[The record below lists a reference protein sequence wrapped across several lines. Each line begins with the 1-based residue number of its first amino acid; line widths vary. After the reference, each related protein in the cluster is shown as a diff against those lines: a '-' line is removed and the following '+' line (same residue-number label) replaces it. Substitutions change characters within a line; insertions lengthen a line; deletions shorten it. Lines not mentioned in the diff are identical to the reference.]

1 MAKKLTV
8 KRCRNGTNYAECHNG
23 IPCKIQLHKQEY
35 QNQYDLSIAAFKPL
49 KKAIAYSTATKL

>member
-1 MAKKLTV
+1 MEQKIS
-8 KRCRNGTNYAECHNG
+8 KRSFND
-23 IPCKIQLHKQEY
+23 KIQFHKQEY